1 MKFFIQLSLSLYF
14 FFFSLTALLEDV
26 TSKLIAIEDSKV
38 CSALFTGSMMQYL
51 QDFRCL
57 Y

>member
-38 CSALFTGSMMQYL
+38 CSALSTGSVLQYL